1 MLEILI
7 SSNAMAM
14 KDFIMRWGGNF
25 STITKL
31 PSPFADVALSYIDI
45 GARGGPPQNW
55 LKLARQMNYLCFEPD
70 PIEAE
75 SLRTAFTENPQLQA
89 IVSERALG
97 AASGTATLYLTHS
110 RPCSS
115 LLKPNEALF
124 NMFSLRNLLKVE
136 KELSIPIVTLDSEL
150 KRLGSVGDYI
160 KADVQGYELEVL
172 RGGNE
177 ALSAAIGCELEV
189 GFIELYKNQPLF
201 SEIDQWMRS
210 KGFFLA
216 DLERVWW
223 RRASTPPEIQ
233 QRGSLT
239 YGDAIYLKNDV
250 TNPRDRTVAI
260 KSAIICIATGLHELA
275 YEVVLEAR
283 KNRLLSLE
291 ETENFHA
298 WLRHHQRST
307 TFWYHLAKALS
318 GLPGRQTL
326 GRLLSLWGR
335 AFQGNSDLGSDAA
348 SWNRRTSW

>member
-1 MLEILI
+1 M
-7 SSNAMAM
+7 
-14 KDFIMRWGGNF
+14 
-25 STITKL
+25 T
-31 PSPFADVALSYIDI
+31 
-45 GARGGPPQNW
+45 
-55 LKLARQMNYLCFEPD
+55 YLCFEPD
-70 PIEAE
+70 PSEAE
-75 SLRTAFTENPQLQA
+75 SLLMSFAKAPQLHA
-89 IVSERALG
+89 LVSECALG
-97 AASGTATLYLTHS
+97 AASGSATLYLTHS

-115 LLKPNEALF
+115 LLKPNAALLD
-124 NMFSLRNLLKVE
+124 MFAHRNFFQVE
-136 KELSIPIVTLDSEL
+136 KEISIPIVTLDSEL
-150 KRLGSVGDYI
+150 RRLGSVGDYI

-172 RGGNE
+172 RGGTE

-189 GFIELYKNQPLF
+189 SFIELYKNQPLF

-216 DLERVWW
+216 DMERVWW
-223 RRASTPPEIQ
+223 RRASTPPEIH

-239 YGDAIYLKNDV
+239 YGDAIYLKNDII
-250 TNPRDRTVAI
+250 NPRNRTVAI

-275 YEVVLEAR
+275 YEVVLEAH
-283 KNRLLSLE
+283 KNQLLSLE

-307 TFWYHLAKALS
+307 TFWNHLARALS